1 MEINPMNLLKKTPI
15 FMFIVDF
22 VIVAVLFV
30 FFGSWAMSRIAIEG
44 GMMEG
49 AVSKIGIFD
58 DSILNSFSRMW
69 IPAFLTVILGFVIG
83 LTSLRKM
90 K

>member
-1 MEINPMNLLKKTPI
+1 MNLLKKTPI

-30 FFGSWAMSRIAIEG
+30 FFGSWAMSRIA
-44 GMMEG
+44 MEG

-69 IPAFLTVILGFVIG
+69 VPAFLTVILGFVIG

>member
-1 MEINPMNLLKKTPI
+1 MNLLKKTPI

-69 IPAFLTVILGFVIG
+69 VPAFLTVILGFVIG
-83 LTSLRKM
+83 HTSLRKM